1 MIFSSYFKIAILCI
15 VLIAANSQ
23 NTTNT
28 TQVNITFAPPP
39 PLNTSI
45 VAVLNSSVNDNRF
58 IGSKRLESLQL
69 SLLPLVNNVS
79 STNFKLISFN
89 RNAPNNVQVFELNQ
103 TGNWS
108 VVASTRDSLSC
119 SLIVDANTRN
129 YGFLSFG
136 NNSLQVIYQ
145 SNSTLNINN
154 TANITL
160 RENCLFYMT
169 GGLYRVNS
177 TGIYTVPTPASWN
190 ITSSPESITYGVAAN
205 VLYKFNPM
213 SFNFTSAYTFPQNTF
228 YDVRSYQGNLIV
240 AASNVS
246 NASANFSQINQNF
259 YVFTDQGSLSLITQF
274 SIAAKNLGNFT
285 TIPFLTSPQLS
296 KLGVFYVPINSTNQT
311 SIFKSIN
318 FNKSKVDNLTFQ

>member
-1 MIFSSYFKIAILCI
+1 MIFSSYYKIAILCI
-15 VLIAANSQ
+15 VLTVANSQ

-45 VAVLNSSVNDNRF
+45 VAVLNSSMNDNRF
-58 IGSKRLESLQL
+58 IGSKKLESLQL
-69 SLLPLVNNVS
+69 TLLPPVNNVS

-89 RNAPNNVQVFELNQ
+89 RNAPNNVQVFEVNQ

-108 VVASTRDSLSC
+108 VVQSTRESLSC
-119 SLIVDANTRN
+119 SLIVDANTQN

-169 GGLYRVNS
+169 GGLYKANS
-177 TGIYTVPTPASWN
+177 TGIYPVPTPASWN
-190 ITSSPESITYGVAAN
+190 ITSSSESLAYGVAAN

-213 SFNFTSAYTFPQNTF
+213 FFNFTSVYTFPQNAF

-246 NASANFSQINQNF
+246 NASANFSQINQAF
-259 YVFTDQGSLSLITQF
+259 YIFTGQASLSLINQF
-274 SIAAKNLGNFT
+274 SIVAKNLGNFT

-296 KLGVFYVPINSTNQT
+296 KLGVFYVPTNSTNQT
-311 SIFKSIN
+311 AIFKSIN